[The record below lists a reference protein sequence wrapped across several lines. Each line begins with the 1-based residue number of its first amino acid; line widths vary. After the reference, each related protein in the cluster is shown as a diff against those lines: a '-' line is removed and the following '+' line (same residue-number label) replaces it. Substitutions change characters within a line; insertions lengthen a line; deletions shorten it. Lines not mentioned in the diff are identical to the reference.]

1 MTKMN
6 RFPIQEVV
14 VYSNKTTGNEFAMDE
29 PQSLPTLKV
38 IELDDSSA
46 TSLCGSFASA
56 LDHFNMCFTSNANA
70 QYSVASISRAPVTLD
85 RRRTTYGKRAR
96 CQRNKAMT
104 SLDFERLVFSAAIYR
119 ITWGLELL

>member
-6 RFPIQEVV
+6 RFPIQEAV
-14 VYSNKTTGNEFAMDE
+14 VYSNKTTEDAFTIEEN
-29 PQSLPTLKV
+29 QSLPTLKV

-56 LDHFNMCFTSNANA
+56 LDHFHMSFTSNANA
-70 QYSVASISRAPVTLD
+70 QCSVASISRASVTLH
-85 RRRTTYGKRAR
+85 RRRTTYRKRIR

-104 SLDFERLVFSAAIYR
+104 SLDFERLVFSQLDL
-119 ITWGLELL
+119 TL

>member
-1 MTKMN
+1 MKKMN
-6 RFPIQEVV
+6 SLPIPEVV
-14 VYSNKTTGNEFAMDE
+14 VYANKTTGDEFGMDE

-56 LDHFNMCFTSNANA
+56 LDHFNMPFTSNTQCN
-70 QYSVASISRAPVTLD
+70 VASISRASVTLH
-85 RRRTTYGKRAR
+85 RRRNAYRKRTR

-104 SLDFERLVFSAAIYR
+104 SLDFERLVFSQLDM
-119 ITWGLELL
+119 TL